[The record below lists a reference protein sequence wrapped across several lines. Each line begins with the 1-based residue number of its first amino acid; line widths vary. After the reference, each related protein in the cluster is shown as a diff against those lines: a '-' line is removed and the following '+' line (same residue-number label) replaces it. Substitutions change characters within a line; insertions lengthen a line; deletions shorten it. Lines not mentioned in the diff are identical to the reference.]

1 MQNLF
6 GEDVLYRGMS
16 KYQDS
21 EECNLFLS
29 LGRSIDVYVPSR
41 KRSRVTAPFV
51 FCEQVFKKQRTT
63 IDVLPDEC
71 LFEILR
77 RVSDGQEKY
86 SCGLVS
92 KKWLMLL
99 STIHRDEQKKAEEF
113 DKSGGSL
120 TRCLKGKKATD
131 VRLAAIGLGTGSRG
145 GLGELAVLGTGASK
159 VTDFGLKAVARCS
172 PSLTS
177 LTLWKLPS
185 IGDEGVAEIANN
197 CQLLEKL
204 ELSECSAVTDK
215 SLISIANNCPNL
227 TSLALES
234 CSNIGNKGLQAIG
247 KRCPNL
253 KSISIKNCPLVGD
266 QGIASLVSST
276 PCSLMKISLRSLNVT
291 DVSLAV
297 IGHYGMSLTDLSVSD
312 LHNVTEKG
320 FWVMGNGQGLQKLR
334 SFVVTACTGVTDLG
348 LEAVGKGCPNLKQF
362 SVQKSDYVSDKGVV
376 AFAKAALSLETL
388 MLEECHTVTQLG
400 IFGLLVNCGKLK
412 RLSLTKCFG
421 IKDLPMMIP
430 SGLSPCNSLKSLS
443 VRNCPGFGNFSMA
456 LLSQLCHQ
464 IQEVVLTGR
473 NGITDG
479 GFISLI
485 KNSEAGLTKVDLS
498 GCLSFTD
505 KVVSEISMA
514 HGATLEVL
522 NLDGCTSITD
532 VSMVTITQNCK
543 VLRELDVSKSAI
555 TDFSIAA
562 LACAEQLNL
571 EVLSISG
578 CRVSNK
584 SLPFLKKLGESLMGL
599 NMMQC
604 RGVSSNA
611 VGLLETEIWKC
622 DILV

>member
-1 MQNLF
+1 
-6 GEDVLYRGMS
+6 MS

-29 LGRSIDVYVPSR
+29 LGRNVDVYFPSR
-41 KRSRVTAPFV
+41 KRSRVSAPFV
-51 FCEQVFKKQRTT
+51 FCEQVFKKQRTS

-113 DKSGGSL
+113 DKSGGCL

-145 GLGELAVLGTGASK
+145 GLGELAVNGNCASK

-177 LTLWKLPS
+177 LTLWKLPFV
-185 IGDEGVAEIANN
+185 GDEGVAEVANN
-197 CQLLEKL
+197 CHLLEKL

-215 SLISIANNCPNL
+215 SLIAIANNCPNL

-247 KRCPNL
+247 QRCPNL
-253 KSISIKNCPLVGD
+253 KSVSIKNCPLVGD

-276 PCSLMKISLRSLNVT
+276 ACSLMKISLRGLNVT

-297 IGHYGMSLTDLSVSD
+297 IGHYGMSLTDLSLSD
-312 LHNVTEKG
+312 LRNVTEKG

-348 LEAVGKGCPNLKQF
+348 LEAVGKGCPNLKRF
-362 SVQKSDYVSDKGVV
+362 SVQKTDYVSDKGVV

-400 IFGLLVNCGKLK
+400 VFGLLVNCGKLK
-412 RLSLTKCFG
+412 ALSLTKCFG
-421 IKDLPMMIP
+421 IKDLAIMTP
-430 SGLSPCNSLKSLS
+430 SGLTPCNYLKSLS
-443 VRNCPGFGNFSMA
+443 VRNCPGFGNLSLA
-456 LLSQLCHQ
+456 LLGQFCHQ
-464 IQEVVLTGR
+464 IQEVVLTGLH
-473 NGITDG
+473 GITDS
-479 GFISLI
+479 GFTSLI

-498 GCLSFTD
+498 GCLSLTD
-505 KVVSEISMA
+505 KAVSEISMA

-532 VSMVTITQNCK
+532 ASMVTIAQNCK
-543 VLRELDVSKSAI
+543 VLKELDVSKSAI

-571 EVLSISG
+571 KVLSISG

-604 RGVSSNA
+604 RGVNSTA
-611 VGLLETEIWKC
+611 LGLLETEIWKC